1 MNNINQYD
9 FIFTGLGASTC
20 VLLREMNKRDLL
32 ENKNILIIDP
42 SRKNEND
49 KTFCFWAKKTDD
61 IYIEYQDI
69 ISNQWDSIQIN
80 DFKPESIYP
89 LNYFHINSIDLYKS
103 AHKIIEEKNIS
114 YIKGKVT
121 EIKEK
126 RLSEV
131 ITNEKSY
138 FSKKIFDCRPIN
150 IAKLAEN
157 KKLIYQSFI
166 GFKVKLNSKKFDA
179 KTFKMMDFR
188 IDQNHGTQFIYILPY
203 NSNYGLIELTRFGD
217 DIINKKNS
225 EVLLDKYINKNFG
238 KYELIDKEVGLI
250 PMSSENIINKKK
262 KIIEI
267 GTRAGNIKPSTGYGF
282 KKMYSHSKNI
292 CDRGIKQTYI
302 KTKNKFIL
310 YDELLLI
317 ILKKWPEH
325 GKSVF
330 SRLFKS
336 SEPKVI
342 LKFLDEQTNIK
353 EDFKIFSRLQIMLFF
368 KSLIIWISRK
378 IKKSII
384 PIVLIVLTLFP
395 STTQESVFLNETQLL
410 FISLGL
416 LLVGIPHGA
425 LDYFTGF
432 YRSSKK
438 TSFSFII
445 YYILLMIPIFLLW
458 LSYPSLSL
466 ILFILYSSWHF
477 GQTDMK
483 FWKINSSLMSLFW
496 GLTIFL
502 YLFSSHETEFID
514 ILRII
519 GINQDIK
526 TNSLLYTSN
535 ASLFLVSIYSLF
547 KRKISWLL
555 MCLFLFFSSSL
566 SLVYAFSLYF
576 IFHHS
581 IIGWFDIKKSSKL
594 SHLKLYTKAIPFNI
608 GAIFIFYFLFITNE
622 SNYNEI
628 ISWFFVFL
636 SCISFPHILSMN
648 FFYKKIK

>member
-1 MNNINQYD
+1 
-9 FIFTGLGASTC
+9 
-20 VLLREMNKRDLL
+20 
-32 ENKNILIIDP
+32 
-42 SRKNEND
+42 
-49 KTFCFWAKKTDD
+49 
-61 IYIEYQDI
+61 
-69 ISNQWDSIQIN
+69 
-80 DFKPESIYP
+80 
-89 LNYFHINSIDLYKS
+89 
-103 AHKIIEEKNIS
+103 
-114 YIKGKVT
+114 
-121 EIKEK
+121 
-126 RLSEV
+126 
-131 ITNEKSY
+131 
-138 FSKKIFDCRPIN
+138 
-150 IAKLAEN
+150 
-157 KKLIYQSFI
+157 
-166 GFKVKLNSKKFDA
+166 
-179 KTFKMMDFR
+179 
-188 IDQNHGTQFIYILPY
+188 
-203 NSNYGLIELTRFGD
+203 
-217 DIINKKNS
+217 
-225 EVLLDKYINKNFG
+225 
-238 KYELIDKEVGLI
+238 
-250 PMSSENIINKKK
+250 
-262 KIIEI
+262 
-267 GTRAGNIKPSTGYGF
+267 
-282 KKMYSHSKNI
+282 
-292 CDRGIKQTYI
+292 
-302 KTKNKFIL
+302 
-310 YDELLLI
+310 
-317 ILKKWPEH
+317 
-325 GKSVF
+325 
-330 SRLFKS
+330 
-336 SEPKVI
+336 
-342 LKFLDEQTNIK
+342 
-353 EDFKIFSRLQIMLFF
+353 
-368 KSLIIWISRK
+368 
-378 IKKSII
+378 
-384 PIVLIVLTLFP
+384 
-395 STTQESVFLNETQLL
+395 
-410 FISLGL
+410 
-416 LLVGIPHGA
+416 
-425 LDYFTGF
+425 
-432 YRSSKK
+432 
-438 TSFSFII
+438 
-445 YYILLMIPIFLLW
+445 MIPIFLLW